1 MDPLVSVVIPIYNV
15 EDYLETCVVGILNQQ
30 YRNLEIILVNDGSQ
44 DRCGDIC
51 KHLSMI
57 DRRIIVLEK
66 ENGGVSSARNAGIEK
81 ATGKYIVFI
90 DPDDQICGDYFPKLV
105 SIAEKNNC
113 EVVVSGYK
121 TVPNNLTMEP
131 GFQLNKVISGKEFIL
146 SSPNVHSNN
155 DLCFVWRYIYNLSH
169 IKKCII
175 RFNEELFIGEDVIFN
190 LESLLRSE
198 RVVAIPDILYLY
210 TVNNRNSL
218 MRKSHKPHL
227 ESNLILQYELRKKL
241 SKTYGLLKIEQYKRD
256 MSYYCLNHIYRLIIG
271 NIRMSKFGDINE
283 EIVRIVNYELVR
295 DSINNIGLTYRC
307 NSLKEYIYF
316 LALKLKIYPLLRLE
330 FRNNIS

>member
-66 ENGGVSSARNAGIEK
+66 ENGGLSSARNAGIEK

-90 DPDDQICGDYFPKLV
+90 DPDDQICEDYFSKLV
-105 SIAEKNNC
+105 STAEQNNC
-113 EVVVSGYK
+113 EVVVSGFK
-121 TVPNNLTMEP
+121 TVPNNITKEP
-131 GFQLNKVISGKEFIL
+131 GYQLNQVMRGKDLIL

-155 DLCFVWRYIYNLSH
+155 DLCFVWRYIYNLNH
-169 IKKCII
+169 IKKCNI
-175 RFNEELFIGEDVIFN
+175 RFNRKLFIGEDVIFN
-190 LESLLRSE
+190 LELLSRSE
-198 RVVAIPDILYLY
+198 RVIAIPETIYLY
-210 TVNNRNSL
+210 TVNNPNSL
-218 MRKSHKPHL
+218 MRKPYKPNL
-227 ESNLILQYELRKKL
+227 ESSLILQYELRKKL
-241 SKTYGLLKIEQYKRD
+241 SITFGLLTIEHYKRD

-271 NIRMSKFGDINE
+271 NIRMSQLGDINE
-283 EIVRIVNYELVR
+283 EIVRIANYDLVR
-295 DSINNIGLTYRC
+295 DSIKNIGFTYRC

-330 FRNNIS
+330 FRNNIC